1 MSLAELVPTVESAA
15 LEVAI
20 DGKVTEGLER
30 HQVEAMQETVFKI
43 NKGNAIYTV
52 GCAKALYDL
61 RNAIKGGKKNDPR
74 QWTRFKKSGLVPFK
88 PRDITDL
95 VTAWE
100 GWMSHSQLP
109 PEKFNVMGIRTLF
122 EVGTASPTVQKQ
134 VESML
139 NRNLRVTQK
148 SVQELKERK
157 SKKVKGSNDTSVKV
171 NSLDK
176 AKARILE
183 LENENRNLKRI
194 LDENKIK
201 YRTNSSSSKSN
212 SEATA

>member
-1 MSLAELVPTVESAA
+1 MPLAELVPTVESAV
-15 LEVAI
+15 LEIAI
-20 DGKVTEGLER
+20 DKGVTDGLER
-30 HQVEAMQETVFKI
+30 HQVEAMQEAVFKI

-52 GCAKALYDL
+52 GSAKALYDL
-61 RNAIKGGKKNDPR
+61 RNAIKGSKKNDPR

-122 EVGTASPTVQKQ
+122 EVGTASPAIQKQ

-139 NRNLRVTQK
+139 QRNVRVTQK
-148 SVQELKERK
+148 SVQELKGGK
-157 SKKVKGSNDTSVKV
+157 VKKVKGSSVSV
-171 NSLDK
+171 ELLTLDQ
-176 AKARILE
+176 AKQRIME
-183 LENENRNLKRI
+183 LEDENTKLRKL
-194 LDENKIK
+194 LDENNIK
-201 YRTNSSSSKSN
+201 HRFRGPSIKTKSK
-212 SEATA
+212 ATT

>member
-20 DGKVTEGLER
+20 DRDVTEGLER
-30 HQVEAMQETVFKI
+30 HQIEAMQEAVFKI

-52 GCAKALYDL
+52 GAAKALYDL
-61 RNAIKGGKKNDPR
+61 RNAIKGSKKNDPR

-122 EVGTASPTVQKQ
+122 EVGTASPAIQKQ

-139 NRNLRVTQK
+139 QRNSRVTQK
-148 SVQELKERK
+148 SVQDLKGNK
-157 SKKVKGSNDTSVKV
+157 AKKPRSSGNSTGA
-171 NSLDK
+171 NSLDQ
-176 AKARILE
+176 AKLRIME
-183 LENENRNLKRI
+183 LEEENAKLRKL
-194 LDENKIK
+194 LDSNNIK
-201 YRTNSSSSKSN
+201 YRQRSTSTKAKSKGN
-212 SEATA
+212 T

>member
-20 DGKVTEGLER
+20 DRDVTEGLER
-30 HQVEAMQETVFKI
+30 HQIEAMQEAVFKI

-52 GCAKALYDL
+52 GAAKALYDL
-61 RNAIKGGKKNDPR
+61 RNAIKGSKKNDPR

-122 EVGTASPTVQKQ
+122 EVGTASPAIQKQ

-139 NRNLRVTQK
+139 QRNSRVTQK
-148 SVQELKERK
+148 SVQDLKGNKAKKPK
-157 SKKVKGSNDTSVKV
+157 SSGDSTGA
-171 NSLDK
+171 NSLDQ
-176 AKARILE
+176 AKLRIME
-183 LENENRNLKRI
+183 LEEENAKLRKL
-194 LDENKIK
+194 LDSNNIK
-201 YRTNSSSSKSN
+201 YRQRSTSTKAKSKGN
-212 SEATA
+212 T